1 MSKRL
6 WSLVGAALIA
16 AAGPVAAHHTF
27 AMFDRD
33 KVVTISGT
41 LKDFQWTNPHI
52 WIVVMVPNPDGTTK
66 EWDIEGGSP
75 NALIRKGWKYSALKI
90 GDKVTLTMHP
100 LRSGA
105 AGGSLLTIKLE
116 NGMQFEDGVSDNK
129 V

>member
-6 WSLVGAALIA
+6 WSIVGAALIA
-16 AAGPVAAHHTF
+16 SAGPAAAHHTF

-33 KVVTISGT
+33 KVMTITGT

-52 WIVVMVPNPDGTTK
+52 WIVVMVPNPDGTSK

-100 LRSGA
+100 LKTGA